1 MDYEPLKQML
11 MTIVPFNR
19 HVGIEILDIGPG
31 TASVRLPEGPHLMN
45 HVQTQHAAA
54 LFAAAEAAS
63 GGAMAG
69 AFADLMMGV
78 TPLARSAQIAYLKPA
93 RGPITANAR
102 VAEDHDA
109 VRTRLEADGKTDFDV
124 AVDLVDGRDLKVAE
138 VTVAWHIRKNT

>member
-1 MDYEPLKQML
+1 
-11 MTIVPFNR
+11 
-19 HVGIEILDIGPG
+19 
-31 TASVRLPEGPHLMN
+31 MN

-69 AFADLMMGV
+69 AFANLMMQV
-78 TPLARSAQIAYLKPA
+78 TPLARNASIEYLKPA

-109 VRTRLEADGKTDFDV
+109 VRTRLNTDGKTAFDV
-124 AVDLVDGRDLKVAE
+124 AVDLLDAQGVKVAE
-138 VTVAWHIRKNT
+138 VTVAWHIRKNG